1 MAWAVEEREGAVR
14 FRVRV
19 VPRASRDEVAGLQGE
34 ALRVRLT
41 APPVEGAANRALVDF
56 LAKRLGVRKGQ
67 VRILSG
73 ETSRDKVVAVEGLSA
88 EEVQARLL
96 GRAEDG

>member
-1 MAWAVEEREGAVR
+1 MR

-41 APPVEGAANRALVDF
+41 APPVEGAANLALVDF
-56 LAKRLGVRKGQ
+56 LARRLGVRKGQ

-73 ETSRDKVVAVEGLSA
+73 GTSRDKVVAVEGVSA
-88 EEVQARLL
+88 GEVRARLL
-96 GRAEDG
+96 GQAEGG